1 MVAFAAGG
9 LIGDTVLHLLPEIF
23 LGEDPP
29 HHSRLVLVDNNK
41 NLLLALGIIIGFVT
55 FMAMEKGTRIA
66 MDQSEGSHGHSHA
79 HAPTKTVAKTG
90 NSRSAT
96 STAID
101 QPKELRSR
109 KMLSAEKPQLISSS
123 EPVEPVKPSAYLNL
137 ISDFI
142 HNITDGLALSSSFYA
157 SPALGATTTAAV
169 FFHEIPHEVGDFGK
183 NSWRFIQAKLTV
195 VQHFLSKEASPKRKL
210 WQLSLSLP

>member
-55 FMAMEKGTRIA
+55 FMAMEKGIRIA
-66 MDQSEGSHGHSHA
+66 MDQTESSHGHSHV
-79 HAPTKTVAKTG
+79 HPTRTTNVETEKLP
-90 NSRSAT
+90 SAA

-101 QPKELRSR
+101 GHSKELRSR
-109 KMLSAEKPQLISSS
+109 KVPSPEKREIGSGS
-123 EPVEPVKPSAYLNL
+123 EPVEPVKLSAYLNL

-169 FFHEIPHEVGDFGK
+169 FFHEIPHEVGDFGE
-183 NSWRFIQAKLTV
+183 N
-195 VQHFLSKEASPKRKL
+195 LS
-210 WQLSLSLP
+210 